1 MFHISVVGIKRIE
14 FCNAFEVWLK
24 YHNVKLMVYINFI
37 ILLCICVGV
46 SMLIINWWMIF
57 FLEWK
62 SKLLTIV

>member
-46 SMLIINWWMIF
+46 SMLIIN
-57 FLEWK
+57 
-62 SKLLTIV
+62 